1 MKRLLPRILQTSAFL
16 AIAGLQSYNIYQD
29 NQTKEA
35 IDKWKLSTNANLA
48 TLAQLQTTRYA
59 DMDQRL
65 LNSEQN
71 LQQVYEATQQAFG
84 EVNERITANAKQSR
98 ALAQQAANTA
108 QNQEQIIAQLQGFG
122 QSLQNLNTRYQQVL
136 QEQAEQINAIG
147 NGLNAVGSNQ
157 QEIAQRSA
165 ALYQEAQQIYDQM
178 GLLQSQIAQVMQYAR
193 QNELRIQ
200 QVQQIQE
207 EAIIPTL
214 IEQSNGR
221 QPHRPVEVIR
231 TTTSEPRRKQHPK

>member
-1 MKRLLPRILQTSAFL
+1 MKRLLPKILQGSAFL
-16 AIAGLQSYNIYQD
+16 VIAGLQGYNVSQN
-29 NQTKEA
+29 NQTKKA
-35 IDKWKLSTNANLA
+35 IEEWKLSTNSNLA
-48 TLAQLQTTRYA
+48 TLAQLQTTRYT

-71 LQQVYEATQQAFG
+71 LQQVVEATQQAFG
-84 EVNERITANAKQSR
+84 EVNERITINARQAQ
-98 ALAQQAANTA
+98 ALAQQAATTS
-108 QNQEQIIAQLQGFG
+108 QNQEQIIAQMQGFG
-122 QSLQNLNTRYQQVL
+122 QSLQSLNTQYQRVL
-136 QEQAEQINAIG
+136 QEQAQQIEALG
-147 NGLNAVGSNQ
+147 NGLNAVGGNQ

-178 GLLQSQIAQVMQYAR
+178 SLLQSQIAQVMQYAR

-200 QVQQIQE
+200 QVQQVQE
-207 EAIIPTL
+207 GAIIPTL

-231 TTTSEPRRKQHPK
+231 TTTSQPPKQHVK